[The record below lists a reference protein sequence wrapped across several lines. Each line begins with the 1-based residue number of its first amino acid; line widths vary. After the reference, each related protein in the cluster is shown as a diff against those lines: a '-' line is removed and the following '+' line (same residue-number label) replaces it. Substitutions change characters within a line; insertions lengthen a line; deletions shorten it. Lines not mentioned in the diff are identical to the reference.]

1 MSAIHFFIIARPLP
15 VIPPINRRPVQGI
28 LARFFRNGEAHDL
41 GIKVAINELEIKS
54 WEACLNYL
62 NKQPKLTLPSGG
74 IKYVYALNGHEIRSL
89 NKLQHRQS
97 YVVASGIF
105 LRTKFQHANDA
116 FNDDPDTTT
125 NLSNQPSNSTV
136 RSTASKR
143 WRTSPTTGEQLFIL
157 PYSRLNLY
165 ESILLNRNVT
175 TTFDQWLNEEVT
187 DLLSQYLTD
196 GVITHLYA
204 ITRTAFIEVRTNKRF
219 CFYLDEKFF

>member
-1 MSAIHFFIIARPLP
+1 MSIIHFFFIARALP

-41 GIKVAINELEIKS
+41 GVKVSLNELDIKS

-62 NKQPKLTLPSGG
+62 NRQPKLTLPSGG
-74 IKYVYALNGHEIRSL
+74 IKHVYALNGHEIRAL

-165 ESILLNRNVT
+165 ESIILNRNVT

-187 DLLSQYLTD
+187 DLLSQYITD
-196 GVITHLYA
+196 GIITHLYA
-204 ITRTAFIEVRTNKRF
+204 ITRTAFIEVRTNKGF
-219 CFYLDEKFF
+219 CL